1 MKFIFGD
8 KIARGI
14 DKIWA
19 TKRLKYCGINDE
31 ILKKLNEVFFVLLI
45 VHFEETLQDLIKII
59 NTQELQY
66 KLFRTSWDI
75 SNFNIN
81 RLAKAETKYAVL
93 LSDILS
99 ELMRYDRFSRQTD
112 MKGKKIHIVGAER
125 YPIPERDNTILLYAA
140 QLSQFTTV
148 SFHAALDEPTVSF
161 HAALDEPMMKLYGAE
176 STTRLLKRLGWN
188 KETSIAHPMIAK
200 AINEVQRKIKRQS
213 TGDQRVNSQ
222 EEWFYYNCPQSR
234 DRLR

>member
-45 VHFEETLQDLIKII
+45 VHFEETLQDLTKII

-148 SFHAALDEPTVSF
+148 SFHAALDEP
-161 HAALDEPMMKLYGAE
+161 MM
-176 STTRLLKRLGWN
+176 RLFGSDSITGLVKKLGWN
-188 KETSIAHPMIAK
+188 EKTFIAHPMITK
-200 AINEVQRKIKRQS
+200 AINDIQRKIKRQS
-213 TGDQRVNSQ
+213 IGDQSVHSQ

>member
-1 MKFIFGD
+1 M
-8 KIARGI
+8 
-14 DKIWA
+14 
-19 TKRLKYCGINDE
+19 
-31 ILKKLNEVFFVLLI
+31 LLI
-45 VHFEETLQDLIKII
+45 VHFEETLQYLIKII

-148 SFHAALDEPTVSF
+148 SFHAALDEP
-161 HAALDEPMMKLYGAE
+161 MMKLYGAE